1 MTRRYQDSTAGWAA
15 IALAS
20 FTAMLFSL
28 LSTPTSAQLNIEV
41 TRGAADRAVPIAIV
55 PFGWQGAGEAPF
67 DLASVVTADLRNSG
81 YFDPMPVRDMISRP
95 TEPSRV
101 NFQDWRISD
110 VDALLIGQMTETAP
124 NSYSVQ
130 FQLFDVVRQRQ
141 LLGFRLTSDRENLRA
156 TAHRIADMVFE
167 EWIGIPGVFSTQ
179 IAYVSEQRNGD
190 QRRYKLIV
198 ADADGENAREVID
211 SPLPLMSPAWS
222 PDGRRIAY
230 VSFEGNQSA
239 VYVQTLRTGTRE
251 RVSMRAGH
259 NGAPVFSP
267 DGRRLALTLSLAEGN
282 FDVYTLD
289 LTTQVLRRLTDSPAI
304 DSEPEW
310 SPDGRTIYFMS
321 DRAGAPQIYSV
332 SADGGR
338 AQRVT
343 FDGDYNARPR
353 VSPDGRYLA
362 VVHRSRG
369 QSNFRIGV
377 VDLRNGTTLVASN
390 GALDESPSFAPN
402 GAVLI
407 YATRERGRGVLSTV
421 TSDGQ
426 IQVQLNSGSGD
437 VREPVWGPFP
447 RP

>member
-1 MTRRYQDSTAGWAA
+1 RVV
-15 IALAS
+15 IA
-20 FTAMLFSL
+20 
-28 LSTPTSAQLNIEV
+28 E
-41 TRGAADRAVPIAIV
+41 
-55 PFGWQGAGEAPF
+55 
-67 DLASVVTADLRNSG
+67 
-81 YFDPMPVRDMISRP
+81 
-95 TEPSRV
+95 
-101 NFQDWRISD
+101 
-110 VDALLIGQMTETAP
+110 
-124 NSYSVQ
+124 
-130 FQLFDVVRQRQ
+130 
-141 LLGFRLTSDRENLRA
+141 
-156 TAHRIADMVFE
+156 
-167 EWIGIPGVFSTQ
+167 STQ
-179 IAYVSEQRNGD
+179 
-190 QRRYKLIV
+190 
-198 ADADGENAREVID
+198 
-211 SPLPLMSPAWS
+211 PLMSPAWS
-222 PDGRRIAY
+222 PDGRRLAY

-369 QSNFRIGV
+369 PSNFRIGV

-390 GALDESPSFAPN
+390 
-402 GAVLI
+402 
-407 YATRERGRGVLSTV
+407 
-421 TSDGQ
+421 
-426 IQVQLNSGSGD
+426 
-437 VREPVWGPFP
+437 
-447 RP
+447 